1 MKHPGHST
9 AKNEYAGRK
18 NTKLTKSAKQELNE
32 ELREFNARVKLL
44 LKDKK

>member
-32 ELREFNARVKLL
+32 ELREFNAHVKLL
-44 LKDKK
+44 LKNKK

>member
-32 ELREFNARVKLL
+32 ELREFNVRVKLL
-44 LKDKK
+44 LKNKK